1 MKLSDTELEVEY
13 SRHERFWLWALG
25 IFGFVGVNGAFV
37 YGILFDPDALQA
49 ALANPVAAA
58 FIVEALI
65 LVGVL
70 AYLFCKWGVSRIA
83 WGWFVFL
90 SLLGSMAFAIPI
102 VLLFPRRG
110 GQTGDVPENTA

>member
-1 MKLSDTELEVEY
+1 MRVNDRELEVEY
-13 SRHERFWLWALG
+13 SPRERFWLWALG

-37 YGILFDPDALQA
+37 YGILFDPTALQA
-49 ALANPVAAA
+49 AMTNPVAAA

-65 LVGVL
+65 LVGVF

-102 VLLFPRRG
+102 VLLMPRRG
-110 GQTGDVPENTA
+110 GQTVDVP